1 MKFYLIFTC
10 TVQNNRLLLLFL
22 FSLHIITFLIYYFIH
37 IYLIYLCLHMVLFSK
52 MSDLPVPYIYPPYTI
67 HTSVASRRM
76 RYIFSLLFSLHNH
89 SRKRD
94 STVFS
99 LPFADSVSVSFSFVP
114 SFRVV
119 HNHKAFLYP
128 PCFTVAIPLV
138 LVMLESPA
146 NLSKIGKAFLI
157 TSRSHHHA
165 KHFFVKLLLQPCLPL
180 ILL

>member
-1 MKFYLIFTC
+1 M
-10 TVQNNRLLLLFL
+10 
-22 FSLHIITFLIYYFIH
+22 
-37 IYLIYLCLHMVLFSK
+37 CLHTLISSK

-67 HTSVASRRM
+67 HTSAASRRM
-76 RYIFSLLFSLHNH
+76 CYIFSLLFSLHNH

-114 SFRVV
+114 SYPVI
-119 HNHKAFLYP
+119 HNHKALLYP

-138 LVMLESPA
+138 LIMLESPA

-180 ILL
+180 IVL